1 MRCFDAL
8 PATKAQP
15 RAVSC
20 VSVLVRVTKL
30 QSVTRGRF
38 SAISWAIGAACTCV
52 TPGLWAQPQRVE
64 SALSSQG
71 ATVRGRARST
81 TATEQSITPREVR
94 AVPRGGAAELL
105 VLAPG
110 FFLSS
115 HAGEGKA
122 HQFFL
127 RGFDAQHGQDVE
139 FFVAGVPVN
148 DVSNAHGQ
156 GYADL
161 HFVIPE
167 VVDRLTVIEGPYDP
181 HQGDFAVAAS
191 VRMDLGVRDRGLL
204 VRGQY
209 GTYDTMRALAVWAPR
224 GASNET
230 FVAAE
235 LGRSNGWG
243 AARASQRAAAMAQ
256 FQRDFGAVSV
266 RAMAQSYVGSWQ
278 SAGVVR
284 EPDFLA
290 GRQGFF
296 DTLDPRQGGFSARHG
311 AVIEARFRHGST
323 EGAIRAWLTRREFRV
338 RENYTGFLLDVRGDR
353 YEQQYEATS
362 FGIDGEVR
370 QPLLSW
376 LSVRGGA
383 YARHDV
389 TTQSMH
395 RLRFVDDVAYA
406 RMIDADVDA
415 TDVGL
420 WADIEARPWP
430 WLELHAGLR
439 GDGLAFAIDDRMPRV
454 GRAMEPRGRRDAQG
468 IHVGPKASVRAR
480 LSRHWSVEMAY
491 GKGFRSPQAT
501 TLGQGENAPF
511 ATVHSGELALR
522 FHGARGSA
530 SLNGYVTHVDRD
542 LVFDPVLGQ
551 NLTVA
556 GAEATTRWGASAFV
570 RLAPVV
576 GLVFIA
582 SATYARAT
590 FDATGRAVP
599 YVPSLVGRLDAA
611 LEREIGRV
619 RGVPVDLNL
628 GVGSSL
634 IGYRELPYSER
645 SEPVG
650 LVDAGVSVRVSVVEV
665 GVKLRNV
672 FDVRWRDG
680 QFSYASDWDPAPGG
694 GRVPVRHFTAGRPL
708 TADFTLGV
716 QL

>member
-1 MRCFDAL
+1 M
-8 PATKAQP
+8 
-15 RAVSC
+15 
-20 VSVLVRVTKL
+20 
-30 QSVTRGRF
+30 RGR
-38 SAISWAIGAACTCV
+38 S
-52 TPGLWAQPQRVE
+52 
-64 SALSSQG
+64 
-71 ATVRGRARST
+71 RST
-81 TATEQSITPREVR
+81 TATEQRIAPREVR
-94 AVPRGGAAELL
+94 AVPRAGAAELL
-105 VLAPG
+105 ALAPG

-122 HQFFL
+122 HQLFL

-139 FFVAGVPVN
+139 FSVAGAPVN

-161 HFVIPE
+161 HYVIPE
-167 VVDRLTVIEGPYDP
+167 VVDRLTVIEGPYDA

-191 VRMDLGVRDRGLL
+191 ARMDLGVRDRGLL

-209 GTYDTMRALAVWAPR
+209 GTYDTMRAVAVWAPR

-230 FVAAE
+230 FIAGD
-235 LGRSNGWG
+235 LGRSSGWG
-243 AARASQRAAAMAQ
+243 PSRASQRAAAMAQ
-256 FQRDFGAVSV
+256 YQRDFGAVSV

-296 DTLDPRQGGFSARHG
+296 DALDPQQGGLSARHG
-311 AVIEARFRHGST
+311 AVLEVRFRHGAT
-323 EGAIRAWLTRREFRV
+323 DGAIRAWLTRREFRA
-338 RENYTGFLLDVRGDR
+338 RENYTGFILDARGDR
-353 YEQQYEATS
+353 YEQRYEATS
-362 FGIDGEVR
+362 FGLDGEVR
-370 QPLLSW
+370 QPLLAR

-383 YARHDV
+383 FARHDV
-389 TTQSMH
+389 TTQSMQ
-395 RLRFVDDVAYA
+395 RMRFVDDVAYA
-406 RMIDADVDA
+406 RLIDADVNA
-415 TDVGL
+415 TDIAL
-420 WADIEARPWP
+420 WAEFEALPWP
-430 WLELHAGLR
+430 WLELRAGLR
-439 GDGLAFAIDDRMPRV
+439 GDGLAFEINDRMPRS
-454 GRAMEPRGRRDAQG
+454 GSAMEPRGRRDAQG

-480 LSRHWSVEMAY
+480 FSRDWSVELAY

-522 FHGARGSA
+522 FNGARGSA
-530 SLNGYVTHVDRD
+530 SLNGYATHVDRD

-551 NLTVA
+551 NLTIA
-556 GAEATTRWGASAFV
+556 GAEATTRWGASAFA
-570 RLAPVV
+570 RLAPIT
-576 GLVFIA
+576 GLVLIA

-599 YVPSLVGRLDAA
+599 YVPSLVAKFDAA
-611 LEREIGRV
+611 FEREIARV
-619 RGVPVDLNL
+619 RSVPVGLAV

-634 IGYRELPYSER
+634 IGYRELPYSQR
-645 SEPVG
+645 SEPVWI
-650 LVDAGVSVRVSVVEV
+650 VDAGASVRVSVVEV

-680 QFSYASDWDPAPGG
+680 QFSYASDWDPSPGG
-694 GRVPVRHFTAGRPL
+694 SRVPVRHFTAGRPF
-708 TADFTLGV
+708 TADFTIGV